1 MMKHRPEKD
10 FSAPECQPF
19 HLEGGDH
26 AVLLLHGFTGTA
38 AHMRPLGEL
47 LHAQGFTV
55 EGVNLPGHAQSME
68 AMAQTHWQDWLDAA
82 KEAFCRLQARY
93 QQVSVAGLS
102 MGGCIALLIAEQ
114 MHPVSVITIS
124 APMAVQNPFL
134 PIARLAAPFVRQV
147 MWRSREASPYQVD
160 ARYDYGYP
168 GFYTTCGADLHK
180 LIKMA
185 RRDLHAVQC
194 PILTVQSR
202 ADEVISPDSCEI
214 IAGGVSSDTVGT
226 LWLEDA
232 AHVCTLSDKLPR
244 IAEAMGELL
253 HRAER
258 RN

>member
-124 APMAVQNPFL
+124 APMAAEASTCAGSGSMNMLTLL
-134 PIARLAAPFVRQV
+134 PLACRAVTMGRNSSILPATSKPPSVVISSRRSGTKHTKSGFRLSANSSMEAVAPISKFSGKGISARTARASASC
-147 MWRSREASPYQVD
+147 MWRRSSRTCRVMESAPPSIAARAASSTEGSVLC
-160 ARYDYGYP
+160 A
-168 GFYTTCGADLHK
+168 
-180 LIKMA
+180 
-185 RRDLHAVQC
+185 
-194 PILTVQSR
+194 
-202 ADEVISPDSCEI
+202 
-214 IAGGVSSDTVGT
+214 SSMV
-226 LWLEDA
+226 A
-232 AHVCTLSDKLPR
+232 
-244 IAEAMGELL
+244 
-253 HRAER
+253 
-258 RN
+258 